1 MKIVNIMGGL
11 GNQMFQY
18 AFACTLKEANPKER
32 VLIDTHHYKYN
43 GYKIHQGFEI
53 NTIFPNASLPVA
65 SRKEI
70 AKLSYYM
77 PNFWLSR
84 VMRKVFPVRKTEY
97 FQNFHYKYYPEVFSM
112 EGDIYFDGYWQ
123 SYEYFKDYKDVLLK
137 TYAHGTPNDYNKQ
150 MISNLKGCNSVGMHV
165 RRGDY
170 KTSPQFY
177 GICNLEYYKKA
188 IEVVQ
193 SKVEKP
199 NYFIFSDDINWC
211 KENITPLLNRAE
223 VTFVT
228 DNKGANSCWDM
239 FLMTH
244 CKNLIIANS
253 SFSWWGAFLNQNNG
267 VIISPTHWVNRDEEQ
282 ETPAD
287 NWIQIQK

>member
-18 AFACTLKEANPKER
+18 AYAVTLKEKYPTEQ
-32 VLIDTHHYKYN
+32 VLIDIHHYKYN

-53 NTIFPNASLPVA
+53 NKIFPNASLPTA
-65 SRKEI
+65 SRKDV
-70 AKLSYYM
+70 ARLSYYV

-84 VMRKVFPVRKTEY
+84 IIRKVFPVRKTEY
-97 FQNFHYKYYPEVFSM
+97 IQRYHYKYYPEAVDIS
-112 EGDIYFDGYWQ
+112 GDMYYDGYWQ
-123 SYEYFKDYKDVLLK
+123 SFKYFSNYKEVLYK
-137 TYAHGTPNDYNKQ
+137 VFAHDMPNDYNKR
-150 MISNLKGCNSVGMHV
+150 MISELEGCNSVGMHV

-177 GICNLEYYKKA
+177 GICNLDYYKKA
-188 IEVVQ
+188 IETIK
-193 SKVEKP
+193 SKVEQP
-199 NYFIFSDDINWC
+199 HYYIFSDDTDWC
-211 KENITPLLNRAE
+211 KDNISPLLKGAE

-244 CKNLIIANS
+244 CKHLIIANS
-253 SFSWWGAFLNQNNG
+253 SFSWWGAFLNNNG
-267 VIISPTHWVNRDEEQ
+267 GTIVSPSHWVNRNEEQ

-287 NWIQIQK
+287 DWIQVK

>member
-1 MKIVNIMGGL
+1 
-11 GNQMFQY
+11 MFQY
-18 AFACTLKEANPKER
+18 AFAVTLKERYPEEDIC
-32 VLIDTHHYKYN
+32 IDVHHYKYN

-53 NTIFPNASLPVA
+53 NKIFPNAPLPTA
-65 SRKEI
+65 SRKKI
-70 AKLSYYM
+70 VQLSYYI

-84 VMRKVFPVRKTEY
+84 VARKILPQRKTEY
-97 FQNFHYKYYPEVFSM
+97 IQKLHYKYYPEAAAIES
-112 EGDIYFDGYWQ
+112 DKYYDGYWQ
-123 SYEYFKDYKDVLLK
+123 SFKYFSNYKEVLYK
-137 TYAHGTPNDYNKQ
+137 VYAHGTPNEYNKQ
-150 MISNLKGCNSVGMHV
+150 MISELEGCNSVGMHV

-188 IEVVQ
+188 IETIQ
-193 SKVEKP
+193 SKVEQP
-199 NYFIFSDDINWC
+199 HYFIFSDDINWC
-211 KENITPLLNRAE
+211 KENIAPLLNGSK

-228 DNKGANSCWDM
+228 ENKGANSCWDM

-244 CKNLIIANS
+244 CMNLVIANS

-282 ETPAD
+282 ETPAN
-287 NWIQIQK
+287 NWIQIEK